1 MTSLLKVKKE
11 RSDKIKNK
19 AKVIAIKLSNP
30 LASEREVAEKAWVW
44 NGTSHRILKDMEQNG
59 ASIDSIKI
67 DAIEKIIQKDL
78 TIVELA
84 QAELEKRLK
93 HKPEDMSARDIIASA
108 DTSAK
113 RYSLFKWSATDEE
126 WWLKEQVMNINL
138 LSNDELLKIALWK

>member
-1 MTSLLKVKKE
+1 MQKE

-19 AKVIAIKLSNP
+19 AKVIAAKLANP
-30 LASEREVAEKAWVW
+30 LASEREVAKRAWVG
-44 NGTSHRILKDMEQNG
+44 NGTAHRIGKEIEQNG
-59 ASIDSIKI
+59 ATIDNSKI

-93 HKPEDMSARDIIASA
+93 HKPGDMSARDIISSA

-113 RYSLFKWSATDEE
+113 RYSLFKWSATDDE
-126 WWLKEQVMNINL
+126 WWLKEQAVNINL
-138 LSNDELLKIALWK
+138 LSNDDLLNIVLKK